1 MQKIGIISDTHSFI
15 DEKLFDFLKD
25 CDIVFH
31 AGDIGDISVYDK
43 LAKKFKIY
51 AVSGNID
58 NYRIREFIDDI
69 VFAKI
74 ESVNI
79 LMTHI
84 GGYPGR
90 YVPKFRK
97 QIETKG
103 VNMVIT
109 GHSHILKVIFDKK
122 NNHLHINPGA
132 YGKSGF
138 HKVRTAIRLVIEGSE
153 IKDLEI
159 LEVDR

>member
-1 MQKIGIISDTHSFI
+1 MTKIGILSDTHSFI
-15 DEKLFDFLKD
+15 DDKLFNFFKD
-25 CDIVFH
+25 CDLVFH
-31 AGDIGDISVYDK
+31 AGDIGETQVYDK
-43 LAKKFKIY
+43 ISNKFKTY

-58 NYRIREFIDDI
+58 NYKIREFIDET
-69 VFAKI
+69 VFIKV
-74 ESVNI
+74 EDVNI

-84 GGYPGR
+84 GGYPNR

-97 QIETKG
+97 QIEEKKP
-103 VNMVIT
+103 NIVIT

-122 NNHLHINPGA
+122 LNHLHINPGA

-138 HKVRTAIRLVIEGSE
+138 HKIRTAIRLIIDGSE

-159 LEVDR
+159 LEIDR